1 MAGHTEL
8 QTSVLIVGGGP
19 VGLVV
24 AIELGRRGIPCLVLN
39 DATETARHPKANA
52 IGARTM
58 EHFRRL
64 GVAAPIRAAGLDDD
78 HPTDVAYFTSL
89 TGIELAR
96 LQMPNRVEA
105 LRRAR
110 AGEGP
115 WPTAEPPHRCSQI
128 FLERALY
135 ERAAGLASVDLR
147 FGWRFLAFREA
158 ADHVV
163 GEAEEVATGRRIAVR
178 ARYLAGCDGGASAV
192 RRQLGIEYQGERG
205 VVRAMMGGSMN
216 SCFFRVKPD
225 PRWLSVGRSWQYWV
239 VRPDIRALLIHVDSR
254 DQWLTQ
260 IRVPDEIDRKAA
272 DPRELVSRAA
282 RVDVPI
288 EIISTVP
295 WLAGH
300 SLVAPSYGGGRVWL
314 AGDSCHLFTPTGGL
328 GMNTGVDD
336 AVNLGWKLA
345 ALCQGWGGNGLLPS
359 YEAERRPVGI
369 RNVEYARSMAD
380 SIGHAPV
387 TDAID
392 ADSVAGR
399 AERAS
404 LGARLA
410 DHAFR
415 EFIIPGIQLG
425 LRYDASPAIVA
436 DGAGYPPD
444 TATECTQAA
453 NPGMRA
459 PHLWLGETPIH
470 DRFGPEFT
478 LLKLGRADPAP
489 LQEAAAARGVP
500 LALVEIEDA
509 RARDLYDADLVL
521 VRPDQHVAWRADA
534 SPADPL
540 RLIDVVRGA
549 AS

>member
-1 MAGHTEL
+1 MTEESQL
-8 QTSVLIVGGGP
+8 DTSVLIVGGGP

-24 AIELGRRGIPCLVLN
+24 AIELGRRGVPCIVLN
-39 DATETARHPKANA
+39 DAATTAHHPKANA
-52 IGARTM
+52 IGSRTM
-58 EHFRRL
+58 EHFRRI
-64 GVAAPIRAAGLDDD
+64 GVSAPIRAAGLADD

-89 TGIELAR
+89 TGIELAQ
-96 LQMPNRVEA
+96 LHMPCRTEA
-105 LRRAR
+105 LRLAR

-128 FLERALY
+128 YLERALY
-135 ERAAGLASVDLR
+135 DRAAGLAPVDLR
-147 FGWRFLAFREA
+147 FGWRFLAFREERG
-158 ADHVV
+158 HVV

-192 RRQLGIEYQGERG
+192 RRQLAIEYQGERG

-225 PRWLSVGRSWQYWV
+225 RRWLSVGRSWQYWV
-239 VRPDIRALLIHVDSR
+239 VRPDIRALLIHVDST

-282 RVDVPI
+282 RTDVPI
-288 EIISTVP
+288 EVISTVP

-300 SLVAPSYGGGRVWL
+300 SLVAPSYGGGRVYL

-336 AVNLGWKLA
+336 AVNLAWKLA
-345 ALCQGWGGNGLLPS
+345 AMCRGWGGDGLLAS
-359 YEAERRPVGI
+359 YEAERRPIGK

-380 SIGHAPV
+380 SIGNAPV
-387 TDAID
+387 TDAVD
-392 ADSVAGR
+392 ADSATGR
-399 AERAS
+399 AERES

-425 LRYDASPAIVA
+425 LRYDVSPAIVP
-436 DGAGYPPD
+436 DGTPYPPD
-444 TATECTQAA
+444 TATECTQSSC
-453 NPGMRA
+453 PGMRA
-459 PHLWLGETPIH
+459 PHLWLGDMPIH
-470 DRFGPEFT
+470 DAFGPEFT

-489 LQEAAAARGVP
+489 IQEAAMARNLP
-500 LALVEIEDA
+500 LALVEVTDP
-509 RARDLYDADLVL
+509 RARELYGADLIL
-521 VRPDQHVAWRADA
+521 IRPDQHVAWRANA
-534 SPADPL
+534 PPADPEWM
-540 RLIDVVRGA
+540 IDTVRGA
-549 AS
+549 

>member
-1 MAGHTEL
+1 VADIPIVE
-8 QTSVLIVGGGP
+8 TSVLIVGGGP

-24 AIELGRRGIPCLVLN
+24 AIELGRRGIPCVVLN
-39 DATETARHPKANA
+39 DSTGTARHPKANA

-64 GVAAPIRAAGLDDD
+64 GVATPIRAAGLDDD

-96 LQMPNRVEA
+96 LHMPGRTEA
-105 LRRAR
+105 LRMAR
-110 AGEGP
+110 SGEGP

-128 FLERALY
+128 HLEKALY
-135 ERAAGLASVDLR
+135 ERARGLAPVDLR
-147 FGWRFLAFREA
+147 FGWRFLAFREER
-158 ADHVV
+158 DRVI
-163 GEAEEVATGRRIAVR
+163 GEAEEVATGRRIAIR
-178 ARYLAGCDGGASAV
+178 ARYLAGCDGGNSTV

-205 VVRAMMGGSMN
+205 VVRPMMGGSMN
-216 SCFFRVKPD
+216 SCFFRVKPE

-282 RVDVPI
+282 RADVPI
-288 EIISTVP
+288 EVISTVP

-300 SLVAPSYGGGRVWL
+300 SLVAPSYGGGRVFL

-336 AVNLGWKLA
+336 AVNLAWKLA
-345 ALCQGWGGNGLLPS
+345 ALCQGWGGSGLLAS
-359 YEAERRPVGI
+359 YAAERRPIGI
-369 RNVEYARSMAD
+369 RNVEYARTMAE

-387 TDAID
+387 TGAID
-392 ADSVAGR
+392 ADTSAGR
-399 AERAS
+399 VEREA

-425 LRYDASPAIVA
+425 LRYDSSPAIVP
-436 DGAGYPPD
+436 DGAAYPPD

-478 LLKLGRADPAP
+478 LLKLGPADPAP
-489 LQEAAAARGVP
+489 IREAARARGLP
-500 LALVEIEDA
+500 LALVELADA
-509 RARDLYDADLVL
+509 RARDLYGADLVL
-521 VRPDQHVAWRADA
+521 IRPDQHVAWRGNAA
-534 SPADPL
+534 PPDPE
-540 RLIDVVRGA
+540 RLIDTVLGG
-549 AS
+549 